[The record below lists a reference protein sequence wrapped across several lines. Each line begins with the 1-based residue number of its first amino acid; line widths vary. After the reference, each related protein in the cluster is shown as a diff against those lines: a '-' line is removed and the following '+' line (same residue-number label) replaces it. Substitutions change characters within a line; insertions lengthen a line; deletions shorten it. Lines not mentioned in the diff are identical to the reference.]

1 MSVHPLTYNNDL
13 SCLTTRGSIQ
23 KVHNNRIKDQKTIAA
38 EDYETQLK
46 PPCGSGYRLL
56 IQFSILL
63 QDQCVR
69 ETRDLNSPS

>member
-46 PPCGSGYRLL
+46 TTLRFRVSSSDT
-56 IQFSILL
+56 FSILL

>member
-13 SCLTTRGSIQ
+13 SCLTARGSIQ

-46 PPCGSGYRLL
+46 TTLWFRVSSSDTIFHSSSGSVC
-56 IQFSILL
+56 Q
-63 QDQCVR
+63 
-69 ETRDLNSPS
+69 RDTGS